1 MTKWLTTGEQQAW
14 RGLIHLTA
22 QLQAV
27 LGRQLQD
34 EHGISLADYEVL
46 GHLHDA
52 PDQRLRARDLGASL
66 VWEQSRLSHQLARM
80 QRRGLVEREECETDR
95 RGATFR
101 LTPTGRAAIE
111 QAAPGHVEAV
121 RALVFDALSPHQV
134 TQLAGLTGHLI
145 HHLEDSRPTG
155 RARQVGATTGNHRS
169 AASPR
174 NRGQGGSNSQG

>member
-1 MTKWLTTGEQQAW
+1 MTTWLTSEEQQAW

-22 QLQAV
+22 QLQSV

-46 GHLHDA
+46 ARLHDTS
-52 PDQRLRARDLGASL
+52 DHRMRARDLGVSL

-101 LTPTGRAAIE
+101 LTPAGRAAIV
-111 QAAPGHVEAV
+111 QAAPSHVEAV
-121 RALVFDALSPHQV
+121 RRLVFDGLSPEQV
-134 TQLAGLTGHLI
+134 TQLADLTGGLLAHLSNPN
-145 HHLEDSRPTG
+145 DNQ
-155 RARQVGATTGNHRS
+155 RQRRKS
-169 AASPR
+169 SDY
-174 NRGQGGSNSQG
+174 